1 MQWSDV
7 STKPTR
13 RVLRQFAVMWLLCFL
28 ALGASQYFLK
38 SRPTLGLSLG
48 AVAVILGVPGLIW
61 PALLRWV
68 FLAAMLV
75 TFPIGWLVSLTV
87 LAFLYYVVITPLA
100 VFFRLR
106 GRDLLNRRTAPEQAS
121 FWEPKRTPVDLRS
134 YFRQY

>member
-7 STKPTR
+7 STKPTG

-28 ALGASQYFLK
+28 ALGASQYLLK
-38 SRPTLGLSLG
+38 GRPTLGLSLG
-48 AVAVILGVPGLIW
+48 AIAVILGVPGIIW

-68 FLAAMLV
+68 FVAAMVV
-75 TFPIGWLVSLTV
+75 TFPLGWLVSLTV

-106 GRDLLNRRTAPEQAS
+106 GRDLLNRRPAPEQGS